1 MQPQPRNPEEPG
13 IQVEGKRLEHLPEGL
28 YVPPD
33 ALEIFLDR
41 FSGPLDLLLWLI
53 RRNRMDI
60 RNIPVAEVTSQYLA
74 YLEEA
79 RHRNLELASDYLL
92 MAAWLAEIKARILL
106 PVPPE
111 NGDVDVDPREE
122 LARRLELLAEIQ
134 GQAGALDALPRLGR
148 DFWLPG
154 MVAHERMA
162 DPPPNTDLAMLVT
175 ILQDLGRRRPRSAVP
190 AGHQI
195 ASPAFSLRQ
204 RMGELLALCQS
215 VRRPLGILELLPDRP
230 DRMVLGISLLAV
242 LELIR
247 QRALRLLPGE
257 DGNWEVAHD

>member
-1 MQPQPRNPEEPG
+1 MLLSTPEESG
-13 IQVEGKRLEHLPEGL
+13 IRVEGERLEHLPDGL

-60 RNIPVAEVTSQYLA
+60 RNIQVAEVTSQYLA

-79 RHRNLELASDYLL
+79 RRRNLELASDYLL

-106 PVPPE
+106 PVPPA
-111 NGDVDVDPREE
+111 NGDTDMDPREE
-122 LARRLELLAEIQ
+122 LAHRLELLAEIQ
-134 GQAGALDALPRLGR
+134 GQARALDALPLLGR
-148 DFWLPG
+148 DFWLPAA
-154 MVAHERMA
+154 VPHERLA
-162 DPPPNTDLAMLVT
+162 APTPHADLAMLAT
-175 ILQDLGRRRPRSAVP
+175 ALQVLARRPRPAIP

-215 VRRPLGILELLPDRP
+215 LRRPLGILELLPDQP
-230 DRMVLGISLLAV
+230 DRMLLGLSLLAV
-242 LELIR
+242 LELLR

-257 DGNWEVAHD
+257 DGSWEVIRV